1 VLFLDEMD
9 ALVTDRATSSGGR
22 GVSVEARVLAT
33 LLTEMDGISSGG
45 SGSGSGSGGDEVAA
59 DVDHVIVMGATNR
72 LDCIDAALLRKG
84 RFHQVI
90 HVPLPGADD
99 RRALLQYFARKCA
112 LSEDRIAALQTSPGY
127 LKEHLSG
134 ADIENLVKMEVM
146 DALSKGEGVGN
157 NDKDVKY

>member
-1 VLFLDEMD
+1 MLFLDEMD
-9 ALVTDRATSSGGR
+9 ALVTDRATSSGGP

-33 LLTEMDGISSGG
+33 LLTEMDGISSG
-45 SGSGSGSGGDEVAA
+45 GSGSGGDEVAA

-146 DALSKGEGVGN
+146 DALSRGEGAGN
-157 NDKDVKY
+157 DDTLRT